1 MKKKKCPYIKY
12 VAMLFALTV
21 GLYFFIAFEMADI
34 MDTSTVESFYSI
46 MGVSLV
52 FFFIITFE
60 GLILL
65 EHFCYNIKRFIL
77 IYKDCVREERLKKA
91 QAQQQKMR

>member
-1 MKKKKCPYIKY
+1 
-12 VAMLFALTV
+12 MLFALTV
-21 GLYFFIAFEMADI
+21 GLYFFIAFEMADR

-60 GLILL
+60 GLIL

-77 IYKDCVREERLKKA
+77 IYKDCIREERLKKA

>member
-1 MKKKKCPYIKY
+1 
-12 VAMLFALTV
+12 MLFALTV
-21 GLYFFIAFEMADI
+21 GLYFFIAFEMADK